1 MLTAVERTV
10 HAIAFVLQIVPV
22 GTNLGLAHLM
32 WVMMNGSFLRS
43 RGAVVMALHLNGMTQ
58 GAVRRSWAA
67 LRQGCWDVNELLSIW
82 SVYVASQNQW
92 HPRRHGGYSAFGVD
106 ITGFWRP
113 KLQGWLGKH
122 FHSLA
127 QRALPAV
134 VLGVMTHAGAVE
146 QQRIPLLRRL
156 LRCQPEMCKADFR
169 LELLKAAKAVA
180 QADEVIVV
188 DAEFEIN
195 ELQTTG
201 VDRYVVRLA
210 SNATARRSQ
219 LPAYKGRGRRPEYG
233 ARVRPLPRHWKERQ
247 IEATAPDHETHFVY
261 EGRTIQVAIW
271 YQLVTVDTKVDAAA
285 KTFTIYAYTDPAYK
299 MPLLLATNL
308 TCAPDTAY
316 LLYRDRWPVEQ
327 PPLSAKQMIGLHRSF
342 VFATES
348 CFRLPELALFAGN
361 MLSYLAATLP
371 PFPTGF
377 WDRSPKRTP
386 GRLRRVLQQADFPNF
401 TLVDPILREKDSVT
415 DHLPKGISAHV
426 RRKHAA

>member
-1 MLTAVERTV
+1 MLNAVERTV

-43 RGAVVMALHLNGMTQ
+43 RGAVMMALYVNGMAP

-67 LRQGCWDVNELLSIW
+67 LRQGRWDVNELLSIW

-92 HPRRHGGYSAFGVD
+92 RPRRHGGYSVLGVD

-134 VLGVMTHAGAVE
+134 VLGVMTRAGAVE

-156 LRCQPEMCKADFR
+156 LRCQPEMGKADFR
-169 LELLKAAKAVA
+169 LELLKAAQAVA

-195 ELQTTG
+195 ELQAVG

-271 YQLVTVDTKVDAAA
+271 YQLVTVDTKVDPAA

-308 TCAPDTAY
+308 TCAPDIPY

-342 VFATES
+342 VFAKDS
-348 CFRLPELALFAGN
+348 CFRLPELALCVGN

-371 PFPTGF
+371 PFPSGF

-401 TLVDPILREKDSVT
+401 TLVDPLLREKDSVT

-426 RRKHAA
+426 RLKRAA

>member
-43 RGAVVMALHLNGMTQ
+43 RGAVMMALYVNGMAPA
-58 GAVRRSWAA
+58 AVRRGWAA

-82 SVYVASQNQW
+82 SIYVASENQW
-92 HPRRHGGYSAFGVD
+92 RPRRHGGYSALGVD
-106 ITGFWRP
+106 MTGFWRP

-134 VLGVMTHAGAVE
+134 VLGVMTCSGAVE

-156 LRCQPEMCKADFR
+156 LRCQPEMGKADFR
-169 LELLKAAKAVA
+169 LELLTAAKAVA

-188 DAEFEIN
+188 DGEFEIN
-195 ELQTTG
+195 ELQSTS
-201 VDRYVVRLA
+201 VERYVVRLA
-210 SNATARRSQ
+210 NNATARRSH
-219 LPAYKGRGRRPEYG
+219 LPAYKGKGRRSEYG
-233 ARVRPLPRHWKERQ
+233 ELVRPLSRHWKERQ
-247 IEATAPDHETHFVY
+247 IDATASDRETHFVY
-261 EGRTIQVAIW
+261 EGRVIRVAIW
-271 YQLVTVDTKVDAAA
+271 DHLVTVNTKVAAVTQ
-285 KTFTIYAYTDPAYK
+285 TFTIYAYTDPAYK

-308 TCAPDTAY
+308 TCAPDIPY
-316 LLYRDRWPVEQ
+316 LLYRDRWPVEL
-327 PPLSAKQMIGLHRSF
+327 PPLSAKQMIGLHRAF
-342 VFATES
+342 VFTKEC
-348 CFRLPELALFAGN
+348 CFRLPELALCVGN

-371 PFPTGF
+371 PFPSGF
-377 WDRSPKRTP
+377 WDRTPKRTP

-401 TLVDPILREKDSVT
+401 TLVDPLLREKNSVT

-426 RRKHAA
+426 RLKRAA